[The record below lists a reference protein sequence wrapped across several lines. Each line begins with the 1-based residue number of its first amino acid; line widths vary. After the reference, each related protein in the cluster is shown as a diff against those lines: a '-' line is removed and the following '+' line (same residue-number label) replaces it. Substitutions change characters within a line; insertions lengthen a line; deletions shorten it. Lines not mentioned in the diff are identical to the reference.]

1 MVECGK
7 LQVNAERVSRT
18 SNVNCSSSRVT
29 REASYPQPPPP
40 LQPQRGRSG
49 RRYAPETISSSLDS
63 IHISPRVPTMARHS
77 RRVSDADARD
87 EVQLSLL
94 SQEHD
99 DAHDDAVSFDNVH
112 KKNKTLS
119 TKDRKAMTLLIVL
132 YLIQGVPLGL
142 ALGSVPFI
150 LREHL
155 SYSQLGV
162 FALSN
167 YPYSLKLLWSPIIDS
182 TFFPSVGRR
191 KSWIIPMQLI
201 IGSLMLYISANVDR
215 LFEHPADNVY
225 ELTFVFTSLVF
236 FSATQDIAV
245 DGWALTLLSQ
255 ENLSFASTCQT
266 IGLNTGFF
274 ASFTVFLAL
283 NSEAF
288 SQKWGIPRLTMSTY
302 LQFCSLLC
310 FGVTFWLVLF
320 QKEVCMFQ
328 TAMRRFFNLL
338 QGAESLDHSEMT
350 VSSVYKTI
358 WDICKLKRRFR
369 SNCKWSTYKLSLS
382 CTALQKLGFQAN
394 DSVTSLK
401 MIEKGL
407 GREDLAIVVL
417 IDFPFQ
423 ILGGWLAAKWSSGD
437 KPLRP
442 WIWAFWPRLAF
453 ALISTF
459 IVYLFP
465 TPPLSYGFFTY
476 LVIHTV
482 LQGFASTIQ
491 FVGITAFHTKISDPL
506 IGGTYMTLLNTF
518 TNLGGT
524 WPKYFVLKGVDF
536 FSEAYC
542 RVKDADTELLVK
554 AAECVSDRGKE
565 LCADINGECVTE
577 QDGYYYVSAICV
589 IFGVLFLVGYVIP
602 TARRLQGE
610 LVSSLR
616 GVLTNQIGRASF
628 GKYVMRVIKR
638 EFYFLFAYTSNSPVK
653 MATTTMHF
661 GPEWMRAKPQTL
673 PARHQPPPSPS
684 PPQSASA
691 TQSQQLATST
701 YSALVTPVAQ
711 EPDKRD
717 ESRPFRYNKDEML
730 RIYKEG
736 GGRGGLNLEV
746 ERWEGIVRDVGAE
759 PVGLREMSE
768 VEKKLFAGPLNS
780 ELRRRQSADLTN
792 SLSSPSDRQ
801 RLSHSNSAT
810 NSTMRYGPFMG
821 RRRDSTG
828 EYERV
833 FSLLSLTFIL
843 TRSISAH
850 LPRKLSLSNIQGGT
864 LASPRDAL
872 PSPRNRIGA
881 FGSGFDGVLNSGDS
895 WSRKRPS
902 AGVAGLGGG
911 ILARGEGKEEDARYS
926 EIKEEEESTTH
937 HSSDVHDG
945 DPAAIMH
952 PPSSGP
958 NMPPSNLGPLSSSD
972 LDSVGQGMAVMSLET
987 LNQPNANPRVSSTTN
1002 PLPSGPPPGLTDP
1015 ASIEWS
1021 YLDPQGQ
1028 VQGPFRADVMQ
1039 KWFDDGYFIPD
1050 LLVKRT
1056 HIDADWIAVRI
1067 LERRAAGANI
1077 FLSQIS
1083 SGPPGLAIH
1092 TESPKSYSPAHEQ
1105 SMFNGYQPVPTR
1117 TLRPTLDSYLNG
1129 TSPTESPSSSLGAG
1143 RFGNGSPD
1151 PSTFGGRAGSNVYS
1165 SDSTFGSRTFGGR
1178 AAFQD
1183 SVSDARTLNNN
1194 SMGRVPTIDTFNAY
1208 SGGGDSSPWS
1218 AGPGQ
1223 IGQSFNDNEQHPYSN
1238 GFNGIGSGMI
1248 GNPLPVNHTHS
1259 INQEHFGDTTYSGM
1273 GGLGGRHDSPIARQP
1288 SEVNG
1293 MSFNSS
1299 TMNGLGSQFGAPA
1312 HFSQSPS
1319 VPYAVQHHQSV
1330 SPFVDLL
1337 SQIPEAPN
1345 VAQTPISAV
1354 QPTVPHRGLQIP
1366 GLSNLPPLLHPSCH
1380 LPDPRLQNG

>member
-1 MVECGK
+1 MSTVHRQESPAKSHIPSLRHRSNLNVEDQADIMRQK
-7 LQVNAERVSRT
+7 QV
-18 SNVNCSSSRVT
+18 
-29 REASYPQPPPP
+29 
-40 LQPQRGRSG
+40 
-49 RRYAPETISSSLDS
+49 SSSLDS

-77 RRVSDADARD
+77 RRASDADARD
-87 EVQLSLL
+87 EVQMSLL

-99 DAHDDAVSFDNVH
+99 DAHDDAVSFGSVH

-215 LFEHPADNVY
+215 LFEHPADNVN

-320 QKEVCMFQ
+320 QKE
-328 TAMRRFFNLL
+328 
-338 QGAESLDHSEMT
+338 GAESLDHSEMT

-358 WDICKLKRRFR
+358 WDICKLKHVQ
-369 SNCKWSTYKLSLS
+369 
-382 CTALQKLGFQAN
+382 ALIIMHCFAKIGFQAN

-453 ALISTF
+453 ALISTL

-565 LCADINGECVTE
+565 LCADINGVCVTE

-589 IFGVLFLVGYVIP
+589 IFGVLFLIGYVIP

-610 LVSSLR
+610 R
-616 GVLTNQIGRASF
+616 
-628 GKYVMRVIKR
+628 
-638 EFYFLFAYTSNSPVK
+638 
-653 MATTTMHF
+653 
-661 GPEWMRAKPQTL
+661 
-673 PARHQPPPSPS
+673 
-684 PPQSASA
+684 
-691 TQSQQLATST
+691 
-701 YSALVTPVAQ
+701 
-711 EPDKRD
+711 
-717 ESRPFRYNKDEML
+717 
-730 RIYKEG
+730 
-736 GGRGGLNLEV
+736 
-746 ERWEGIVRDVGAE
+746 
-759 PVGLREMSE
+759 
-768 VEKKLFAGPLNS
+768 
-780 ELRRRQSADLTN
+780 
-792 SLSSPSDRQ
+792 
-801 RLSHSNSAT
+801 
-810 NSTMRYGPFMG
+810 
-821 RRRDSTG
+821 
-828 EYERV
+828 
-833 FSLLSLTFIL
+833 
-843 TRSISAH
+843 
-850 LPRKLSLSNIQGGT
+850 
-864 LASPRDAL
+864 
-872 PSPRNRIGA
+872 
-881 FGSGFDGVLNSGDS
+881 FDGPML
-895 WSRKRPS
+895 
-902 AGVAGLGGG
+902 AGLP
-911 ILARGEGKEEDARYS
+911 
-926 EIKEEEESTTH
+926 
-937 HSSDVHDG
+937 VHRWR
-945 DPAAIMH
+945 I
-952 PPSSGP
+952 
-958 NMPPSNLGPLSSSD
+958 
-972 LDSVGQGMAVMSLET
+972 
-987 LNQPNANPRVSSTTN
+987 
-1002 PLPSGPPPGLTDP
+1002 
-1015 ASIEWS
+1015 SIE
-1021 YLDPQGQ
+1021 
-1028 VQGPFRADVMQ
+1028 
-1039 KWFDDGYFIPD
+1039 
-1050 LLVKRT
+1050 
-1056 HIDADWIAVRI
+1056 
-1067 LERRAAGANI
+1067 
-1077 FLSQIS
+1077 
-1083 SGPPGLAIH
+1083 
-1092 TESPKSYSPAHEQ
+1092 
-1105 SMFNGYQPVPTR
+1105 
-1117 TLRPTLDSYLNG
+1117 
-1129 TSPTESPSSSLGAG
+1129 
-1143 RFGNGSPD
+1143 
-1151 PSTFGGRAGSNVYS
+1151 
-1165 SDSTFGSRTFGGR
+1165 
-1178 AAFQD
+1178 
-1183 SVSDARTLNNN
+1183 
-1194 SMGRVPTIDTFNAY
+1194 
-1208 SGGGDSSPWS
+1208 
-1218 AGPGQ
+1218 
-1223 IGQSFNDNEQHPYSN
+1223 
-1238 GFNGIGSGMI
+1238 
-1248 GNPLPVNHTHS
+1248 
-1259 INQEHFGDTTYSGM
+1259 
-1273 GGLGGRHDSPIARQP
+1273 
-1288 SEVNG
+1288 
-1293 MSFNSS
+1293 
-1299 TMNGLGSQFGAPA
+1299 
-1312 HFSQSPS
+1312 
-1319 VPYAVQHHQSV
+1319 
-1330 SPFVDLL
+1330 
-1337 SQIPEAPN
+1337 
-1345 VAQTPISAV
+1345 
-1354 QPTVPHRGLQIP
+1354 
-1366 GLSNLPPLLHPSCH
+1366 
-1380 LPDPRLQNG
+1380 